1 MGQTAA
7 RHGTVGAAGL
17 ACAFAGASLWGLSFV
32 VPLFMTGISAW
43 DVSLGRYLVFG
54 TTGAAFILRARASG
68 RVLTGKQW
76 GKAFVF
82 AATGYYGCYTAM
94 VMAIEAGGAALP
106 TLVMGLTP
114 VSVAVASNLRTR
126 EASFLSLAGPL
137 ACIGAGLVLVNLAR
151 HSQGLGGG
159 NLAVCMAASVAAL
172 AMLTYY
178 LVANIEFLIR
188 NPKLSPLTWANAT
201 GCALLVFALAA
212 LGARMAVAGGFPW
225 EGTPTGAV
233 QYGVCCLIL
242 GLAVSWLGGVLWN
255 KANALLPPTLA
266 GQCIV
271 FWPLSGI
278 IYAYVL
284 QRAFPGARE
293 ILGMSLVFAG
303 VVWGIRAAGKGSRL
317 GRAAEKK

>member
-1 MGQTAA
+1 
-7 RHGTVGAAGL
+7 
-17 ACAFAGASLWGLSFV
+17 
-32 VPLFMTGISAW
+32 
-43 DVSLGRYLVFG
+43 
-54 TTGAAFILRARASG
+54 
-68 RVLTGKQW
+68 VLTGRQW
-76 GKAFVF
+76 ATAFVF

-114 VSVAVASNLRTR
+114 VSVAVVSNLRTR
-126 EASFLSLAGPL
+126 ETSFLSLAGPL
-137 ACIGAGLVLVNLAR
+137 VCIGAGLALVNLAR

-159 NLAVCMAASVAAL
+159 NLMVCMAASVVAL

-188 NPKLSPLTWANAT
+188 NPGLSPLTWANAT

-212 LGARMAVAGGFPW
+212 LGVRLLIGGGLPW
-225 EGTPTGAV
+225 EGTPTSAT
-233 QYGVCCLIL
+233 QYAVCCLIL

-255 KANALLPPTLA
+255 RANALLPPTLA

-278 IYAYVL
+278 VYAYVL
-284 QRAFPGARE
+284 QGAFPGVRE
-293 ILGMSLVFAG
+293 TLGMAMVFAG
-303 VVWGIRAAGKGSRL
+303 VVWGIKAAGRR
-317 GRAAEKK
+317 GRKR